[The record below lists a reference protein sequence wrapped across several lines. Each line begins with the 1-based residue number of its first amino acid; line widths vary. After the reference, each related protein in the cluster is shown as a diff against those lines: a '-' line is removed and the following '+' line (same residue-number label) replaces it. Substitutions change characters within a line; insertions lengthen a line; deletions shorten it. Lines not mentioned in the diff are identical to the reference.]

1 MFINHEGKAEKE
13 GVQGKGEMGPD
24 KALKE
29 GERESRGDWVKKE
42 EWWKSA
48 KNARQT
54 NLSAHDRILDGPLKS
69 AYFSVRGCVNTA
81 SFLPMAAWM
90 SSRNLL

>member
-1 MFINHEGKAEKE
+1 M
-13 GVQGKGEMGPD
+13 QWKGEMGPD

-54 NLSAHDRILDGPLKS
+54 NLSAHDRILDGPLSS
-69 AYFSVRGCVNTA
+69 AYFSVRGCVTPTSMVPLA
-81 SFLPMAAWM
+81 IEAG
-90 SSRNLL
+90 SRNLL